1 MESKEANTVSDA
13 VKDKYVFG
21 DCGSIGL
28 DRSSYSHTEQEKMN
42 NEIIIKY
49 NLLKSNAGVF
59 QPLLIIQIIA

>member
-1 MESKEANTVSDA
+1 
-13 VKDKYVFG
+13 
-21 DCGSIGL
+21 L

-42 NEIIIKY
+42 NEKINKY